1 MNLIKLR
8 SMLERFYVEDIG
20 DKDVTSENIF
30 SIKQQGTLTFRAKQ
44 SGIFCGADIIK
55 EGYRVLDPSVAV
67 HLQVKDGDI
76 IQAGDILAA
85 AKGPVQSLLKGE
97 RVVLNLMQRMCGIAT
112 MTKKAVE
119 KTKGTASRVCDTRKT
134 MPGLRMLDKY
144 SVRTGGGYNHRNGL
158 YDGVMLKDNHISFSG
173 SITRAVQKVREE
185 IGHTVKVE
193 VEIETKEQLLEAIEA
208 RADIIMFDNR
218 TPEEIKSWIE
228 LVPNGIAT
236 EASGN
241 ITLENVQ
248 EYAKTGIEFISLGC
262 LTHSVIAFDISARV
276 QFEESAAGG
285 EGYHGA

>member
-8 SMLERFYVEDIG
+8 SMLEWFYVEDIG
-20 DKDVTSENIF
+20 DKDVTSETIF

-44 SGIFCGADIIK
+44 SGTFCGADIIK
-55 EGYRVLDPSVAV
+55 EGYRVLDPSVVV
-67 HLQVKDGDI
+67 HLQVKDGEI
-76 IQAGDILAA
+76 IHAGDILAA

-97 RVVLNLMQRMCGIAT
+97 RVVLNLIQRMSGIAT

-119 KTKGTASRVCDTRKT
+119 KTKGTSSRVCDTRKT

-173 SITRAVQKVREE
+173 SITEAVQKVREE

-218 TPEEIKSWIE
+218 TPEEIKSWIK

-241 ITLENVQ
+241 ITLENLQ
-248 EYAKTGIEFISLGC
+248 EYAETGIDYISLGC

-276 QFEESAAGG
+276 QFEESVAGG